1 MAFVIFCLTMIFVYW
16 RPLNLPMWVFSTLGA
31 LAAFFAG
38 VISIENISRVWEM
51 VSDSTFTLVGLILL
65 TLALE
70 KIGFFA
76 FLATHIVGFLK
87 KTTRTKSQNNM
98 QNTDISTFRFYVFLI
113 LFSAFLSAFFANDGA
128 ILILTPLIL
137 TLFSTTK
144 PQNNASFFTPLVVSL
159 LIVSFMSDFASNT
172 FVISNLTNIIT
183 AHFFN
188 LDSARFSLIM
198 LLPQAFIIIGALL
211 FWHIVKIFLPQKLTF
226 SPIESN
232 ISRTSI
238 IFCCCVMLVLLFGIF
253 YARTLHLPLCT
264 FTLSCA
270 FATVV
275 YGKFLG
281 KISFFTSLKSA
292 PFGIVIFSLGLF
304 IVVFGLK
311 NGGILNLLANALPH
325 FATLS
330 QQWQILTLGIA
341 SGIGSSMINNLP
353 MVLLGN
359 LTLNDLGVFLDAKES
374 LIFAHLL
381 GCNVGTKLT
390 PIGSLATLLWLESLK
405 NHNINISFLRYML
418 IASCVSLPLLLMGLM
433 GLMIGTF
440 ALG

>member
-1 MAFVIFCLTMIFVYW
+1 MAFVIFCITMLFIYW
-16 RPLNLPMWVFSTLGA
+16 RPLNLPLWVFSTLGA
-31 LAAFFAG
+31 LAAFFTN
-38 VISIENISRVWEM
+38 VINSENIARVWEM

-76 FLATHIVGFLK
+76 FLATHIVSFLQ
-87 KTTRTKSQNNM
+87 KTTHTKNQNNI
-98 QNTDISTFRFYVFLI
+98 QNTDISTLKLYVFLI
-113 LFSAFLSAFFANDGA
+113 LFSAFLSALFANDGA

-137 TLFSTTK
+137 TLFSATK
-144 PQNNASFFTPLVVSL
+144 NQNNTSFLTPLVVSL

-188 LDSARFSLIM
+188 IDSAQFSLIM

-211 FWHIVKIFLPQKLTF
+211 FWNIVKMFLPQKLTF
-226 SPIESN
+226 ATIESN

-238 IFCCCVMLVLLFGIF
+238 IFCFCVLFVLLFGIF
-253 YARTLHLPLCT
+253 YARTLHLPLCV

-270 FATVV
+270 FAAVV
-275 YGKFLG
+275 YGKILG
-281 KISFFTSLKSA
+281 KLSFFTSLKSA

-311 NGGILNLLANALPH
+311 NSGILNLLNNALPY
-325 FATLS
+325 FAALS
-330 QQWQILTLGIA
+330 QQGQILVLGIA
-341 SGIGSSMINNLP
+341 SSIGSSVMNNLP

-359 LTLNDLGVFLDAKES
+359 LTLNDFGAFLDAKES

-381 GCNVGTKLT
+381 GCNVGAKLT
-390 PIGSLATLLWLESLK
+390 PIGSLATLLWLENLK

-418 IASCVSLPLLLMGLM
+418 IAFCISLPLLLMGLM
-433 GLMIGTF
+433 GLMVGSFIF
-440 ALG
+440 